1 MDISAAS
8 CFSEMVMDNSIFED
22 QIDFLDTFDEE
33 LNALLGED
41 LSPGNNSSSSLN
53 LIPSCSSISSLCT
66 SPGMEPPQIS
76 FEPPPKQQKP
86 NNYYDYCMPNFESAA
101 STTPIILNF
110 SNSNS
115 PTRSPQQ
122 YNLSSL
128 NPEEKAAVSEALRSP
143 EEVIK
148 TAQTTKKNGRV
159 RPPSQTYDH
168 IIAERKRRELLSQR
182 FVALSALVPGLK
194 KVDKTSVLGDAIK
207 YVKHLQERV
216 KAFEEQAAKQT
227 VESVV
232 LVKKSKLLVEDDGS
246 SDENNSSGL
255 PEIEAKV
262 CNNHIL
268 LRIHCEKHKGIL
280 SKLLAEVERLHL
292 SIVNVNASS
301 FGSFALDITINA
313 EMEKESSLSLKEV
326 VRTLRLALQRAV

>member
-1 MDISAAS
+1 MLHFNIIALQ
-8 CFSEMVMDNSIFED
+8 VMDNSIFED

-86 NNYYDYCMPNFESAA
+86 NNYYDYCAPNFESAA

-115 PTRSPQQ
+115 PARSPQQ

-292 SIVNVNASS
+292 SIVNVNATS

-313 EMEKESSLSLKEV
+313 EMEKEPSLSLKEV

>member
-8 CFSEMVMDNSIFED
+8 CFSEMVMDNSFFD
-22 QIDFLDTFDEE
+22 YQSDFLDSFDEE
-33 LNALLGED
+33 LNALLRED
-41 LSPGNNSSSSLN
+41 LSPGNNSSSSLT
-53 LIPSCSSISSLCT
+53 LIPSSSPISSLCP
-66 SPGMEPPQIS
+66 SPGMEPPQVS

-86 NNYYDYCMPNFESAA
+86 NNFYDCSVPNFDPA
-101 STTPIILNF
+101 SSSTPIILNF
-110 SNSNS
+110 ANSIS
-115 PTRSPQQ
+115 PSGSPQQ
-122 YNLSSL
+122 YSLSSL
-128 NPEEKAAVSEALRSP
+128 NPEEKAAVSESLRNP
-143 EEVIK
+143 NEAIK
-148 TAQTTKKNGRV
+148 TAQTTKKNVRV

-216 KAFEEQAAKQT
+216 KTFEEQATKQT

-232 LVKKSKLLVEDDGS
+232 LVKKSKLSVEDDGS
-246 SDENNSSGL
+246 SEENNSSEL

-268 LRIHCEKHKGIL
+268 LKIHCQKHKGIL
-280 SKLLAEVERLHL
+280 SKILTEVEKLHL
-292 SIVNVNASS
+292 SIVNANATS
-301 FGSFALDITINA
+301 FGSFALDITIYA
-313 EMEKESSLSLKEV
+313 ERLEKRGFEVGRTSSPASTEFKE
-326 VRTLRLALQRAV
+326 T